1 MWLSTSRY
9 HLSSNLSVLYW
20 LMIWS
25 TIFIYP
31 PIQRSTDLFVSLP
44 FLSCPVLSCPILSYM
59 SFLFMWHVYLSSDLS
74 ISFFFYIFIEF
85 NRLIDPIRLSTT
97 LHSWYSPLH
106 YTGQAEMDAL
116 ATSIGMEKKSEAY
129 GLVHS
134 ALAER
139 EVQKVLETR
148 WFYCSTSLFYFKW
161 HFIP

>member
-1 MWLSTSRY
+1 MWLSTY
-9 HLSSNLSVLYW
+9 HLSSNL
-20 LMIWS
+20 IWS
-25 TIFIYP
+25 TIFIYHIYP
-31 PIQRSTDLFVSLP
+31 SIQRSTHLFVSLP
-44 FLSCPVLSCPILSYM
+44 FLSCPVLSHPVLYVFS
-59 SFLFMWHVYLSSDLS
+59 FMWHVYLSSDLS
-74 ISFFFYIFIEF
+74 ISFFSIYIYRIES
-85 NRLIDPIRLSTT
+85 IDRSIRLSTT
-97 LHSWYSPLH
+97 LHSWYSPLQ

-116 ATSIGMEKKSEAY
+116 ATSIGMGKKSEAY

>member
-1 MWLSTSRY
+1 MWLSTY
-9 HLSSNLSVLYW
+9 HLSSNL
-20 LMIWS
+20 IWS
-25 TIFIYP
+25 TIFYP
-31 PIQRSTDLFVSLP
+31 SIQRSTDLFVSLP
-44 FLSCPVLSCPILSYM
+44 FLSCPVLSHPVLYV
-59 SFLFMWHVYLSSDLS
+59 FLFMWHVYLSSDLS
-74 ISFFFYIFIEF
+74 VSFFFYIFIEF
-85 NRLIDPIRLSTT
+85 KSIDRSTRLSTT

-161 HFIP
+161 HFVP

>member
-1 MWLSTSRY
+1 MWLSTY
-9 HLSSNLSVLYW
+9 HLSSNLIWFDLLY
-20 LMIWS
+20 
-25 TIFIYP
+25 FIRRSSGP
-31 PIQRSTDLFVSLP
+31 PICLFLY
-44 FLSCPVLSCPILSYM
+44 LSSPVLSCPILSYM
-59 SFLFMWHVYLSSDLS
+59 SFRSCDMCIYLV
-74 ISFFFYIFIEF
+74 IYRFPFFFYIFIEF
-85 NRLIDPIRLSTT
+85 KSIDRSIRLSTT

-148 WFYCSTSLFYFKW
+148 WFYCSTCLFYFKW